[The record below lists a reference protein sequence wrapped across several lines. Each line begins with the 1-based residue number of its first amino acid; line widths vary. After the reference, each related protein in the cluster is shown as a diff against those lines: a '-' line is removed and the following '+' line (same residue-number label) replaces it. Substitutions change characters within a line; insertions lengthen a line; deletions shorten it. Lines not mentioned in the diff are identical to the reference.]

1 MKSIAPVQVSVVDA
15 GLETGPL
22 VDKVVAVAEA
32 AAVPELLA
40 TAGRNVVV
48 EASHA
53 AATWTDI

>member
-22 VDKVVAVAEA
+22 VDEVVAVAEA

-53 AATWTDI
+53 AAAWTDI